1 MKGMNKQ
8 EVAFFQ
14 KKVLQ
19 CGDQYFRD
27 MSWRQTNDPYKIF
40 LSEVMLQQTQVDRVK
55 EKYQQFVK
63 AFPTVQKLAQAEFSQ
78 VLALW
83 SGLGYN
89 RRALWLHQA
98 AKIVVE
104 KYHSEFPDGVD
115 LLDELPGIGSHT
127 AGAIVAFAFNK
138 PAVFIETNIR
148 SVFIHEFFHDKKNI
162 DDKQILSLIQ
172 ETLYSNNPQKWYWA
186 LMDYGAVLKKQ
197 EKNPSRKS
205 KHYAKQSQF
214 EGSNRQ
220 LRGKILRLLIQAP
233 MNFEELAQKYARS
246 GRMHGKDKNKSEK
259 KNGAEELHD
268 NSVNAQRLRKILTQ
282 LLHDGLISQD
292 SQGVY
297 LVSS

>member
-98 AKIVVE
+98 AKIVV
-104 KYHSEFPDGVD
+104 
-115 LLDELPGIGSHT
+115 
-127 AGAIVAFAFNK
+127 
-138 PAVFIETNIR
+138 
-148 SVFIHEFFHDKKNI
+148 
-162 DDKQILSLIQ
+162 
-172 ETLYSNNPQKWYWA
+172 
-186 LMDYGAVLKKQ
+186 
-197 EKNPSRKS
+197 
-205 KHYAKQSQF
+205 
-214 EGSNRQ
+214 
-220 LRGKILRLLIQAP
+220 
-233 MNFEELAQKYARS
+233 
-246 GRMHGKDKNKSEK
+246 
-259 KNGAEELHD
+259 
-268 NSVNAQRLRKILTQ
+268 
-282 LLHDGLISQD
+282 
-292 SQGVY
+292 
-297 LVSS
+297 